1 MLNRN
6 LLTIRAGWTRRLA
19 HLRSDASAHAALDV
33 ILGSPVITANRLR
46 DALNVSFPAA
56 NTAVAELEAAKILDP
71 TGKDAAAPS
80 SPVRSSPGSTAH
92 RRRGRGAKLAT
103 VAPEQRAAM
112 QRIPIP
118 GGTSLAQGGFG

>member
-46 DALNVSFPAA
+46 GALNVSFPAA
-56 NTAVAELEAAKILDP
+56 NTAIAELEAANILEP
-71 TGKDAAAPS
+71 TGRQG
-80 SPVRSSPGSTAH
+80 RSRAFVAH
-92 RRRGRGAKLAT
+92 EGIARLDR
-103 VAPEQRAAM
+103 
-112 QRIPIP
+112 
-118 GGTSLAQGGFG
+118 S